1 MLSWSAPTLP
11 PLARTP
17 PSTPPSN
24 PPSNLT
30 SSLTSYNGQLD
41 NTTSPEL
48 GLQLDTEQQSW
59 VASLLNF
66 GAFTAGPISG
76 TESRDTR
83 HVTRDA

>member
-11 PLARTP
+11 QLARTP
-17 PSTPPSN
+17 PSTLTSTLTSN
-24 PPSNLT
+24 LTFNLTSNLT
-30 SSLTSYNGQLD
+30 SHNGQLD
-41 NTTSPEL
+41 NTTMPDL

-76 TESRDTR
+76 TE
-83 HVTRDA
+83 

>member
-11 PLARTP
+11 QLARTP
-17 PSTPPSN
+17 PSTLTFNLTSN
-24 PPSNLT
+24 LTPNLTFNLTSNLT
-30 SSLTSYNGQLD
+30 SHNGQLD
-41 NTTSPEL
+41 NTTMPDL

-76 TESRDTR
+76 TE
-83 HVTRDA
+83 

>member
-11 PLARTP
+11 QLARTP
-17 PSTPPSN
+17 PSTLT
-24 PPSNLT
+24 SNLT
-30 SSLTSYNGQLD
+30 SNLTFNLTSNLTSHNGQLD
-41 NTTSPEL
+41 NTTMPDL

-76 TESRDTR
+76 TE
-83 HVTRDA
+83 